1 MDHTTRRGFS
11 ATTRDED
18 RVFPALLKYWR
29 GHRGMSQ
36 LDLSL
41 AAEVSARH
49 ISFME
54 TARSRPSIEMVLT
67 LAETLDIP
75 LRNRNEMLRA
85 AGFAPVFA
93 EPGID
98 SLLAGRLGATI
109 DVMLAHHEPLPMI
122 VVDRLYRVVR
132 TNRAATQLLA
142 AVGADPAADDV
153 NLLRLMFT
161 PAVRSLVTN
170 FAEVSADVVRRLQRE
185 VLHHPLDAELA
196 ELLSDLLADPEITND
211 WRQADPGVSDEPL
224 MPIDLSLG
232 DAHLSFL
239 TTVTTFN
246 AAHSVTLDELRIESW
261 YPRDDATAQLCAA
274 LLT

>member
-1 MDHTTRRGFS
+1 MDQRP
-11 ATTRDED
+11 APIRDDD

-49 ISFME
+49 ISFLE
-54 TARSRPSIEMVLT
+54 TARSRPSVEMVLT
-67 LAETLDIP
+67 LAETLDVP

-85 AGFAPVFA
+85 AGFNAAFA
-93 EPGID
+93 EPGVD
-98 SLLAGRLGATI
+98 TLLAGRLGSTI
-109 DVMLAHHEPLPMI
+109 DTMLAHHDPLPMI

-132 TNRAATQLLA
+132 TNRAATSLLA
-142 AVGADPAADDV
+142 AVGVDPVGGDT
-153 NLLRLMFT
+153 NLLRIMFT
-161 PAVRSLVTN
+161 PVVRSLLTN
-170 FAEVSADVVRRLQRE
+170 FAEVSGDVVRRLHRE
-185 VLHHPLDAELA
+185 VLHHPLDEELA
-196 ELLSDLLADPEITND
+196 ELLGELLADPEVADD

-224 MPIDLSLG
+224 MPVDLELG
-232 DAHLSFL
+232 DTVLSFL

-261 YPRDDATAQLCAA
+261 YPRDDTTAEFCATAFS
-274 LLT
+274 